1 MNDDKL
7 IPLREVC
14 KLIGLKPNTIRKW
27 AKAGKL
33 KFVKTPTGQIVYPKS
48 QFNDYFNNSNNTQ
61 TKRKIIYC
69 RVRSENES
77 SELQRQINLLRS
89 KYPEHEIITDC
100 ASGINW
106 ERKGLKSILE
116 SAMSGNLE
124 QVIVAHKD
132 RLSRFYYG
140 LIKWII
146 EFNGGELI
154 VLDDEN
160 AKSSEQELA
169 EDLLSII
176 HIFSCKQM
184 GKRKYKKHED
194 KVETNTTTEENYK

>member
-1 MNDDKL
+1 MNYHKN
-7 IPLREVC
+7 IQSM
-14 KLIGLKPNTIRKW
+14 
-27 AKAGKL
+27 KL
-33 KFVKTPTGQIVYPKS
+33 KYFYLSTKYYVNMKCRNITIMQILTNHFIS
-48 QFNDYFNNSNNTQ
+48 LSMTN
-61 TKRKIIYC
+61 
-69 RVRSENES
+69 
-77 SELQRQINLLRS
+77 
-89 KYPEHEIITDC
+89 
-100 ASGINW
+100 
-106 ERKGLKSILE
+106 LE

-132 RLSRFYYG
+132 RLSRFCYG

-146 EFNGGELI
+146 EFNGGELV